1 MLNLQLAE
9 DRGMDVTIASGE
21 NIYSPSK
28 CVQVPVELQGMT
40 FTIDFYILQLEDYE
54 VVLGTQWLRILG
66 PIRWNFETLEMQ
78 FVWDKVPIILHG
90 IKGNLGRSKEFMFL
104 YPEAAENSK
113 ERLEQNV
120 KEKEEERKHG
130 LEEQGVTF
138 TKPELNPN
146 RKKKGRRDEAK
157 VGRAGSELC
166 NTGTLPWGQ
175 FKYCMKPILQGK
187 TFVNYS

>member
-1 MLNLQLAE
+1 
-9 DRGMDVTIASGE
+9 
-21 NIYSPSK
+21 
-28 CVQVPVELQGMT
+28 
-40 FTIDFYILQLEDYE
+40 

-104 YPEAAENSK
+104 YPKAAENSK

-146 RKKKGRRDEAK
+146 RKNKE
-157 VGRAGSELC
+157 EE
-166 NTGTLPWGQ
+166 
-175 FKYCMKPILQGK
+175 MKPRLEGQG
-187 TFVNYS
+187 VNCAKLELFLGGNLNTA

>member
-90 IKGNLGRSKEFMFL
+90 IKGNSGRSKEFMFL

-146 RKKKGRRDEAK
+146 RKKKE
-157 VGRAGSELC
+157 EE
-166 NTGTLPWGQ
+166 
-175 FKYCMKPILQGK
+175 MKPRLRNLTRNMKMEVDLRGK
-187 TFVNYS
+187 R